1 MTNTNPRDTSDTLGQ
16 IDPNWE
22 SVAVGAPVVAS
33 DGRTIGTVDAK
44 RSDGLHVR
52 GPDQSEYLVTP
63 ADIASVGADGVRLLV
78 NSQQTIRVQADAE
91 ASGGMIP
98 GQ

>member
-44 RSDGLHVR
+44 RSDGLHR
-52 GPDQSEYLVTP
+52 TS
-63 ADIASVGADGVRLLV
+63 GAPISR
-78 NSQQTIRVQADAE
+78 STW
-91 ASGGMIP
+91 
-98 GQ
+98 